1 LQGLKRNK
9 FQKSAY
15 HLTEEHEAL
24 VEAKL
29 KELMVTM
36 KIKATNN
43 NLTPRRTGGIPLTN
57 NTILSYEKHYESLYF
72 FFLQIQDYESLLML
86 RREPLE
92 YFPWHHRWR
101 IEKKG
106 TPLMYDNGTPKKD
119 LDGKPI
125 LCVGTLVSPENLD
138 QCWSAISTLHKAR
151 NMIGAYQKP
160 CLEWIE

>member
-1 LQGLKRNK
+1 MRHVPRGALHWTTIALQGLKRNK
-9 FQKSAY
+9 FQKS
-15 HLTEEHEAL
+15 TEEHEAL

-92 YFPWHHRWR
+92 YFP
-101 IEKKG
+101 
-106 TPLMYDNGTPKKD
+106 
-119 LDGKPI
+119 
-125 LCVGTLVSPENLD
+125 
-138 QCWSAISTLHKAR
+138 
-151 NMIGAYQKP
+151 
-160 CLEWIE
+160 

>member
-1 LQGLKRNK
+1 MYKRARVKKTGGLVAPRPKRCSSLDNNSIAGSKRNK
-9 FQKSAY
+9 FQKS
-15 HLTEEHEAL
+15 TEEHEAL

-92 YFPWHHRWR
+92 YFP
-101 IEKKG
+101 
-106 TPLMYDNGTPKKD
+106 
-119 LDGKPI
+119 
-125 LCVGTLVSPENLD
+125 
-138 QCWSAISTLHKAR
+138 
-151 NMIGAYQKP
+151 
-160 CLEWIE
+160 